1 MDRVVSTRGRQ
12 LIEICIQ
19 SGLRIL
25 NGRILGDSLG
35 KYTSF
40 QPLGSNVIYFFIA
53 SESLLKHI
61 PDFKVQSFQPDLS
74 DHC

>member
-12 LIEICIQ
+12 LIVCIQ
-19 SGLRIL
+19 SGLRII

-40 QPLGSNVIYFFIA
+40 QPLGSSVIDFFY
-53 SESLLKHI
+53 SLRVTIKTYSR
-61 PDFKVQSFQPDLS
+61 F
-74 DHC
+74 